1 MSEES
6 NGREKRV
13 AHSDGILAGKTM
25 PMNEEMDERFFN
37 CNVPEVVT
45 SGLPMGRTP
54 DTLMPPLVRE
64 FCHGRQRRGETL
76 D

>member
-1 MSEES
+1 
-6 NGREKRV
+6 
-13 AHSDGILAGKTM
+13 M

-37 CNVPEVVT
+37 CNVPLEVVT